1 MKRVVDFSISVGM
14 KILYVV
20 NNFHVKGNGLSA
32 SAQRTVKYLKEAG
45 LDVKVLSGA
54 DEGSDVLPEF
64 VLPNWKVPVFDNL
77 VRKQGYTFADIDRKV
92 IQNAIDWADIVHL
105 EGGRGGPRCMSMPLN
120 RAKL

>member
-1 MKRVVDFSISVGM
+1 MKRAVDFSISVDM

-77 VRKQGYTFADIDRKV
+77 VRKQGYTFADIDRESRNSKV
-92 IQNAIDWADIVHL
+92 ADYLHIDV
-105 EGGRGGPRCMSMPLN
+105 RPVS
-120 RAKL
+120 